1 MGTFDPE
8 LATRN
13 SSVFPDKKSGDTIG
27 GFTRIVKEENGL
39 QYTCVIWNDLNCV
52 KCKEVKCPFFKGK
65 ES

>member
-13 SSVFPDKKSGDTIG
+13 SSVFPDKKPGDTIG

-39 QYTCVIWNDLNCV
+39 QYTCVIWND
-52 KCKEVKCPFFKGK
+52 
-65 ES
+65 